1 MLEGI
6 ELPLSGLIQQTTKK
20 KIKINKLLFTSFLLP
35 RKQGLTFM
43 QRRQFAWNANPVF
56 LEEWEK
62 YFKMSSVENFT
73 QSVRRNGLHK
83 QIAHWSVHGKT
94 YSITCTK
101 RRISLHTLSLHI
113 SSLIRA
119 FANRMYLLQSLGL
132 TKRLVRRAKTRV
144 NLPTAHSDKSIRR
157 SYLPSIA
164 GLSKAG

>member
-1 MLEGI
+1 MLAGI
-6 ELPLSGLIQQTTKK
+6 ELPLSGLIQQMTKK
-20 KIKINKLLFTSFLLP
+20 KKIVIYFFLLP
-35 RKQGLTFM
+35 RKPGLTFM
-43 QRRQFAWNANPVF
+43 QWRQFAWNANTVF

-62 YFKMSSVENFT
+62 YFKMLSVENFI
-73 QSVRRNGLHK
+73 QSVRRYGLHK

-94 YSITCTK
+94 YNKTCTK
-101 RRISLHTLSLHI
+101 RPISLHTLSLHI
-113 SSLIRA
+113 SSQIRAFA

-144 NLPTAHSDKSIRR
+144 NLPTAHSGKRIRW